1 MMAMTEKPQ
10 QASAKPFVLITGAAG
25 DIGSTLTRALRDR
38 YQIIALDRSHSDTA
52 DFSYT
57 FDLTKRESVQL
68 ALREVSDAHGHA
80 LAAVVHLAAYFDFTG
95 EHSPLYDSVNIEGTR
110 HLLEALEPFTVER
123 FIYSSTMLDRKSTR
137 LNSSH
142 VAISY
147 AVFCLKKKTPRGR
160 YVSYWIVYPI

>member
-1 MMAMTEKPQ
+1 MMAMTEKRQ

-110 HLLEALEPFTVER
+110 HLLEALEP
-123 FIYSSTMLDRKSTR
+123 LDRKSTR

-147 AVFCLKKKTPRGR
+147 AVFCL
-160 YVSYWIVYPI
+160 

>member
-110 HLLEALEPFTVER
+110 HLLEALEPLLSNDLFTPAPCWYTNPPCPASE
-123 FIYSSTMLDRKSTR
+123 STKIRRSVRAGSIPYPKPKRK
-137 LNSSH
+137 
-142 VAISY
+142 A
-147 AVFCLKKKTPRGR
+147 
-160 YVSYWIVYPI
+160 